1 MKGLMQEHE
10 LLISS
15 VIRHAA
21 ENHGD
26 REVVTR
32 EPDGRITRSSYA
44 RVEQRARQLAAALTN
59 LGIRPGDRVATLAMN
74 SYRHLECYYGISGMG
89 AVLHT
94 VNPRLFAEQITYII
108 NHGQGR
114 ALLLDPCFL
123 PLVHSIA
130 PKLRTVEHFIVLT
143 ESDLMPPAG
152 ERPLLCYEQL
162 LDAARGSYQ
171 WPSFDERTAASLCYT
186 SGTTG
191 QPKGVLYSHRST
203 LLHALVSLQADCF
216 GLRSVDT
223 VLPIVPMFHVHA
235 WSMPY
240 GCAMAGA
247 KLVLPG
253 NHIDAPSLVGLIQS
267 EQVTMALGVPTVW
280 AMLVNHL
287 RDSGQSL
294 PSLQRALVGGAALP
308 PAIRDALEQVSGAR
322 VIHAWGMTE
331 TSPTGT
337 VSTTTA
343 NLERLSADERRAEL
357 LKQGRPPWGVE
368 LKITNPEGEP
378 LPSDGASSGQLWI
391 RGPWIARGYF
401 RRGRERVLDDDGW
414 FPTGDVA
421 SRDAHGFIK
430 ISDRTKDVVKS
441 GGEWISSIDIE
452 NIATTHPQVKFAAAI
467 AAEHPKWGERPI
479 LIVVPADGSVLS
491 AEELLEYLRPRM
503 AKWWLPDAV
512 IFVSEM
518 PLTATG
524 KILKSSLRAAYR
536 EYLL

>member
-1 MKGLMQEHE
+1 
-10 LLISS
+10 
-15 VIRHAA
+15 
-21 ENHGD
+21 
-26 REVVTR
+26 
-32 EPDGRITRSSYA
+32 
-44 RVEQRARQLAAALTN
+44 
-59 LGIRPGDRVATLAMN
+59 
-74 SYRHLECYYGISGMG
+74 
-89 AVLHT
+89 
-94 VNPRLFAEQITYII
+94 
-108 NHGQGR
+108 
-114 ALLLDPCFL
+114 
-123 PLVHSIA
+123 
-130 PKLRTVEHFIVLT
+130 
-143 ESDLMPPAG
+143 
-152 ERPLLCYEQL
+152 
-162 LDAARGSYQ
+162 
-171 WPSFDERTAASLCYT
+171 
-186 SGTTG
+186 
-191 QPKGVLYSHRST
+191 
-203 LLHALVSLQADCF
+203 
-216 GLRSVDT
+216 
-223 VLPIVPMFHVHA
+223 VHA

-253 NHIDAPSLVGLIQS
+253 NHVDAPSLVGLIQS

-287 RDSGQSL
+287 RESGQSL
-294 PSLQRALVGGAALP
+294 PSLQRAVVGGAALP
-308 PAIRDALEQVSGAR
+308 PVIRDALEQVSGAR

-343 NLERLSADERRAEL
+343 NLERLSVDERRAEL

-378 LPSDGASSGQLWI
+378 LPADGSSSGQLWI
-391 RGPWIARGYF
+391 RGPWIARSYF

-430 ISDRTKDVVKS
+430 ISDRTKDVIKS

-479 LIVVPADGSVLS
+479 LIVVPADGSALT
-491 AEELLEYLRPRM
+491 AEDLLEFFRPRM

>member
-1 MKGLMQEHE
+1 MKGSTQEHE

-32 EPDGRITRSSYA
+32 EADGLITRSSYA
-44 RVEQRARQLAAALTN
+44 RVEQRARQLAAALTE

-94 VNPRLFAEQITYII
+94 VNPRLFAEQISYII

-123 PLVHSIA
+123 PLVESIA
-130 PKLRTVEHFIVLT
+130 PRLEKIEHLIVLT
-143 ESDLMPPAG
+143 EAALMPPAG
-152 ERPLLCYEQL
+152 ERALLCYEQL
-162 LDAARGSYQ
+162 LDVARGNYR

-216 GLRSVDT
+216 GLRSVDA

-253 NHIDAPSLVGLIQS
+253 NHMDRVQS
-267 EQVTMALGVPTVW
+267 HRPHSDRAGNDGAGRAHRVVDV
-280 AMLVNHL
+280 
-287 RDSGQSL
+287 GQSAAR
-294 PSLQRALVGGAALP
+294 QRPVPALAAARGSRRRGAA
-308 PAIRDALEQVSGAR
+308 AGDSRCA
-322 VIHAWGMTE
+322 
-331 TSPTGT
+331 GT
-337 VSTTTA
+337 
-343 NLERLSADERRAEL
+343 
-357 LKQGRPPWGVE
+357 
-368 LKITNPEGEP
+368 
-378 LPSDGASSGQLWI
+378 
-391 RGPWIARGYF
+391 
-401 RRGRERVLDDDGW
+401 
-414 FPTGDVA
+414 
-421 SRDAHGFIK
+421 
-430 ISDRTKDVVKS
+430 
-441 GGEWISSIDIE
+441 GEW
-452 NIATTHPQVKFAAAI
+452 
-467 AAEHPKWGERPI
+467 
-479 LIVVPADGSVLS
+479 S
-491 AEELLEYLRPRM
+491 ARHSCLGHDRNQPDRHRIHDLRE
-503 AKWWLPDAV
+503 
-512 IFVSEM
+512 S
-518 PLTATG
+518 
-524 KILKSSLRAAYR
+524 
-536 EYLL
+536 

>member
-32 EPDGRITRSSYA
+32 EPDGRITRSCYA
-44 RVEQRARQLAAALTN
+44 RVEQRARQLAAALTG
-59 LGIRPGDRVATLAMN
+59 LGIRPGYRVATLAMN

-94 VNPRLFAEQITYII
+94 VNPRLFAEQITYIV
-108 NHGQGR
+108 NHGQSR

-123 PLVHSIA
+123 PLVNSIA
-130 PKLRTVEHFIVLT
+130 TKLRTVEHFIVLT
-143 ESDLMPPAG
+143 ESALMPPAG
-152 ERPLLCYEQL
+152 ERPMLCYEQL
-162 LDAARGSYQ
+162 LDGASGNYQ

-253 NHIDAPSLVGLIQS
+253 NHVDAPSLAGLIQS

-294 PSLQRALVGGAALP
+294 PSLQRAVVGGAALP

-378 LPSDGASSGQLWI
+378 LPADSASSGQLWI
-391 RGPWIARGYF
+391 RGPWIARSYF

-430 ISDRTKDVVKS
+430 ISDRTKDVIKS

-479 LIVVPADGSVLS
+479 LIVVPADGGVLS

-503 AKWWLPDAV
+503 AKWWLPDAIV
-512 IFVSEM
+512 FLSEL

>member
-32 EPDGRITRSSYA
+32 EPDGRIARSNYA
-44 RVEQRARQLAAALTN
+44 QVEQRARQLAASLAG
-59 LGIRPGDRVATLAMN
+59 LGIRAGDCVATLAMN

-94 VNPRLFAEQITYII
+94 VNPRLFAEQISYII
-108 NHGQGR
+108 NHGQSR
-114 ALLLDPCFL
+114 ALLLDRCFL
-123 PLVHSIA
+123 PLVESIA
-130 PKLRTVEHFIVLT
+130 PRLKRIEHLIVLT
-143 ESDLMPPAG
+143 ESTLMPPAG
-152 ERPLLCYEQL
+152 ERPMLCYEQL
-162 LDAARGSYQ
+162 LDAAPRSYQ
-171 WPSFDERTAASLCYT
+171 WPSFDERSAASLCYT

-216 GLRSVDT
+216 GLRSVDA

-247 KLVLPG
+247 KMVLPG
-253 NHIDAPSLVGLIQS
+253 NHVDAPSLVELIQS

-280 AMLVNHL
+280 SMLVNHL

-294 PSLQRALVGGAALP
+294 PSLQRAVVGGAALP
-308 PAIRDALEQVSGAR
+308 PAIRDALEQCSGAR

-331 TSPTGT
+331 TSPTGA
-337 VSTTTA
+337 VATTTA

-378 LPSDGASSGQLWI
+378 LPSDGISSGQLWI

-401 RRGRERVLDDDGW
+401 RRGRERVLDEDGW

-430 ISDRTKDVVKS
+430 ISDRTKDVIKS

-479 LIVVPADGSVLS
+479 LIVVPADGGALT
-491 AEELLEYLRPRM
+491 AEELLDYLRPRM

-512 IFVSEM
+512 IFVNEL

-536 EYLL
+536 EFLL